1 MEQPTSSPNKNPSTD
16 FASRVASHWTK
27 EREAKVTGGKHWLIK
42 PSEAADLLRVLGLLN
57 ADASMPA
64 DAVRKFSQINHML
77 MLLKPILDD
86 LKERHTTVRIV
97 DAACGTSFLTL
108 LLGWYFKNKLN
119 SSCRIVGIDSNAKL
133 ITTSRDRAA
142 KLGLQDFVRFSAGS
156 IADIAWDDAF
166 AALYPEDEIGRPHL
180 LVSLHACD
188 TASDQALAFG
198 IQHKVDAMAVAPCCH
213 AELAKKW
220 KDLSGVDEH
229 PFSPIF
235 KTANLRRETAAHI
248 TDTMR
253 LLLSRSRGY
262 EVTATEFVPSAHTP
276 KNRMLLCQR
285 RGQYLLSAGVEYARL
300 TESLAGQGILLA
312 DLVAHGDK
320 PVLDA

>member
-1 MEQPTSSPNKNPSTD
+1 MELSPSQPNLKPSTD
-16 FASRVASHWTK
+16 FAGRVASHWTK
-27 EREAKVTGGKHWLIK
+27 EREAKVTGGKNWLIK

-64 DAVRKFSQINHML
+64 DGVRKFSQINHML
-77 MLLKPILDD
+77 MLLKPIVED

-108 LLGWYFKNKLN
+108 LLGWFFKAKLN
-119 SSCRIVGIDSNAKL
+119 SSCRIVGIDSNAKMVA
-133 ITTSRDRAA
+133 TSRDRAA
-142 KLGLQDFVRFSAGS
+142 KLGLQDSVRFTSGS
-156 IADIAWDDAF
+156 IAGVVWADAYADLF
-166 AALYPEDEIGRPHL
+166 PEDEVGRPHL

-198 IQHKVDAMAVAPCCH
+198 ILNKVDAMAVAPCCH

-220 KDLSGVDEH
+220 KDLEGADEH
-229 PFSPIF
+229 PFAPIF
-235 KTANLRRETAAHI
+235 KTANLRRETAAQI

-253 LLLSRSRGY
+253 LLLSRSHGY

-312 DLVAHGDK
+312 DLVGGGEK